1 MTWGSFFSRALSLV
15 IVLPLILTRFSTEE
29 IALWYLFMT
38 IISFQL
44 LVDMGFAPTFSRVL
58 AYAMGGAGLDDLK
71 CPKNKNNGYTNWQT
85 IEMICSTM
93 RVIYSRIAWFWTVLL
108 TLFGTMALVKPIS
121 LVQDTFSAWAA
132 WGVILIVSTVTIR
145 SNIYSAYLQGLNQIA
160 LLRRWES
167 IFSLGAIITSV
178 TVLVSGGGLLGLVI
192 AHQCWQIFNI
202 LRNRWLSNTVEDGQ
216 FKLFTKKGIEE
227 KIFAAVWPSAWR
239 SGAGHFMSYGLI
251 QASGILYAQFDTA
264 TSIASYLL
272 ALRLIQT
279 VSEFSQAPFYSKL
292 PAFARLLA
300 EGKKG
305 ELVARAKKGMRLSHW
320 CYVIGFIAMGVVGK
334 PLLKIIGSNADFP
347 DNLLWP
353 LMGLAFFTQRY
364 GALHIQLYSLTN
376 NIIWHISNGI
386 SGAIYL
392 IVSLALIQSIGV
404 YAFPIGLL
412 VGYLCFH
419 TWFPAIHSY
428 KTFGLKF
435 ISFEKSVMLLPL
447 AVMLL
452 YLTTWAGYYIT
463 I

>member
-1 MTWGSFFSRALSLV
+1 
-15 IVLPLILTRFSTEE
+15 
-29 IALWYLFMT
+29 
-38 IISFQL
+38 
-44 LVDMGFAPTFSRVL
+44 
-58 AYAMGGAGLDDLK
+58 
-71 CPKNKNNGYTNWQT
+71 
-85 IEMICSTM
+85 
-93 RVIYSRIAWFWTVLL
+93 
-108 TLFGTMALVKPIS
+108 
-121 LVQDTFSAWAA
+121 
-132 WGVILIVSTVTIR
+132 
-145 SNIYSAYLQGLNQIA
+145 
-160 LLRRWES
+160 
-167 IFSLGAIITSV
+167 
-178 TVLVSGGGLLGLVI
+178 
-192 AHQCWQIFNI
+192 
-202 LRNRWLSNTVEDGQ
+202 
-216 FKLFTKKGIEE
+216 
-227 KIFAAVWPSAWR
+227 
-239 SGAGHFMSYGLI
+239 
-251 QASGILYAQFDTA
+251 
-264 TSIASYLL
+264 
-272 ALRLIQT
+272 
-279 VSEFSQAPFYSKL
+279 
-292 PAFARLLA
+292 
-300 EGKKG
+300 
-305 ELVARAKKGMRLSHW
+305 
-320 CYVIGFIAMGVVGK
+320 MGVVGK